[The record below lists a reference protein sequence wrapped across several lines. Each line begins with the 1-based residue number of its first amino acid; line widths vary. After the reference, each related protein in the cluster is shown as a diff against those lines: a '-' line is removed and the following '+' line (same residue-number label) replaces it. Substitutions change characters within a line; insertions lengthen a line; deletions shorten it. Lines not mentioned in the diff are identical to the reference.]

1 MGRCQAAQWKQIQ
14 EKLALQA
21 DKQVPGVP
29 TALFPVDKPGDRRWE
44 AESGAVSPAGARN
57 TEPGE
62 VSCSMDVRHFH
73 PGLLKGL
80 VLKTCNQIYLS
91 SLL

>member
-1 MGRCQAAQWKQIQ
+1 MVWSIRVLLYSSGG
-14 EKLALQA
+14 LQ
-21 DKQVPGVP
+21 PGVP
-29 TALFPVDKPGDRRWE
+29 KALFPADKPGDGRWE

-62 VSCSMDVRHFH
+62 VSCSLDVRHFH
-73 PGLLKGL
+73 PRLLKGL